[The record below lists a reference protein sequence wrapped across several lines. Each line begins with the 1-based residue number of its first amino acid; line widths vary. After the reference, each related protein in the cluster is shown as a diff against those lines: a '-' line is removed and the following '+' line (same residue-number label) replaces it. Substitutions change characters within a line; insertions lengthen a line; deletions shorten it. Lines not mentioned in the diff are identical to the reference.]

1 LFWRKKTEDQPEFKA
16 TDVLEMVNAVVK
28 KLELREGEEVLGAL
42 PAYIGVRDFDPAHS
56 FSCGSV
62 RDKVTSWRLG
72 AFINTT
78 QRLIFKQ
85 LEEDGSLSR
94 TILNVPLKG
103 IYTVEVSEVEEKHL
117 EMCTDAGSF
126 EFKGFVDDEGTY
138 KIAEALQNLSDSAR
152 NAEYP
157 RLSVIKCE
165 YCGAKN
171 KPDSTYCVNCGALI
185 R

>member
-1 LFWRKKTEDQPEFKA
+1 
-16 TDVLEMVNAVVK
+16 MVNEVVK

-42 PAYIGVRDFDPAHS
+42 PVYIGLRDFDPTHS

-85 LEEDGSLSR
+85 LEEDGSSSR

-103 IYTVEVSEVEEKHL
+103 IYSVEVSGVEEKHL

-126 EFKGFVDDEGTY
+126 EFKGFDNERIY
-138 KIAEALQNLSDSAR
+138 EIAELIQTLCDNAR
-152 NAEYP
+152 QTELASGFP
-157 RLSVIKCE
+157 AVSIITCK

-171 KPDSTYCVNCGALI
+171 KSDTTYCIHCGALL
-185 R
+185 